1 VPKSYNTL
9 SELAHFKGGRMQL
22 TIVIKFK
29 KSTFLQYPKDW
40 LDKFLRKLK
49 TKQADNKIAAD
60 ILFDITDR
68 RTAKQCDIELFV
80 YPTEDVRSDYS
91 ISAFQEVCEK
101 ILYYVKDCLP
111 VTQNPQ
117 TISLRKCLFSSNIE
131 IHT

>member
-1 VPKSYNTL
+1 MF

-22 TIVIKFK
+22 TIVVKFK
-29 KSTFLQYPKDW
+29 KSTFLQYPPGW
-40 LDKFLRKLK
+40 LDDFLRKLK
-49 TKQADNKIAAD
+49 INQAEKKIAAD

-68 RTAKQCDIELFV
+68 KTVKQSDIELFI

-101 ILYYVKDCLP
+101 ILYYVKDSLP
-111 VTQNPQ
+111 VTRNPQ